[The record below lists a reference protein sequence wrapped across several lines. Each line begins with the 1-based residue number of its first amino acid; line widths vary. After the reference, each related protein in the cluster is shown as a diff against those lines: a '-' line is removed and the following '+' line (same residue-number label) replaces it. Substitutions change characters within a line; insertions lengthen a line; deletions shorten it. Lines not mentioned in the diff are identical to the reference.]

1 MTYIQK
7 NTREFRNSS
16 TALFLGAFNTFAIL
30 YSTQPIFTNLAE
42 EFNLSPASASL
53 SLSAASMTLAISLLI
68 VGSISEV
75 YGRKIIMS
83 ASITLSSVLAIITAF
98 VPNYTSL
105 LAIRVLQGFASAGLP
120 AIAMAYISEEFEPK
134 NVGAAMGLYISGN
147 TVGGMAGRLIIGTL
161 TNMFNWRF
169 ALGCIGIVGLTN
181 SILFLKLLPSSK
193 NFVPRKLEINNLM
206 KTLIN
211 HVKNTRL
218 LCLYGMGFLL
228 MGSFV
233 SLYNYI
239 GFELIAPPY
248 NVNPTLVSFIF
259 VLYLVGTF
267 SSTFLSRMS
276 DTYGRFNIIRI
287 SMVLMLIGASTT
299 LMNSLAMKILGIG
312 ILTFGYFGCHSI
324 ISAWVGRIASHD
336 KAQASSLYLFFYYA
350 GSSVGGTTSGL
361 FLESKLKKKKLAE
374 FSKLYLYTTSNFS
387 HTTSIFSSA
396 CFPIAFDSLEK

>member
-105 LAIRVLQGFASAGLP
+105 LVIRVFQGFASAGLP

-287 SMVLMLIGASTT
+287 SMILMLFGASAT
-299 LMNSLAMKILGIG
+299 LFSSLAMKVLGIG

-350 GSSVGGTTSGL
+350 GSSVGGTVSGL
-361 FLESKLKKKKLAE
+361 FFQSIGWTGVISVILVFVTTAFLLTLVLSKKL
-374 FSKLYLYTTSNFS
+374 SKN
-387 HTTSIFSSA
+387 
-396 CFPIAFDSLEK
+396 

>member
-105 LAIRVLQGFASAGLP
+105 LVIRVLQGFASAGLP

-134 NVGAAMGLYISGN
+134 NIGAAMGLYISGN

-181 SILFLKLLPSSK
+181 SFLFLKLLPSSK
-193 NFVPRKLEINNLM
+193 NFVPRKLEIYNLI

-211 HVKNTRL
+211 HVKNTKL
-218 LCLYGMGFLL
+218 LCLYVMGFLL

-248 NVNPTLVSFIF
+248 NLNPTLVSFIF

-299 LMNSLAMKILGIG
+299 LMNSLVMKILGIG

-350 GSSVGGTTSGL
+350 GSSVGGTVSGL
-361 FLESKLKKKKLAE
+361 FFESNGWSGVISIILVFVTTAFLLTFLLSKKLGNQE
-374 FSKLYLYTTSNFS
+374 V
-387 HTTSIFSSA
+387 H
-396 CFPIAFDSLEK
+396 

>member
-53 SLSAASMTLAISLLI
+53 SLSVASMTLAVSLLL

-83 ASITLSSVLAIITAF
+83 ASITLSSVLAILTSI

-105 LAIRVLQGFASAGLP
+105 LVIRVLQGFASAGLP

-161 TNMFNWRF
+161 TNLFNWRL
-169 ALGCIGIVGLTN
+169 ALLCIGIVGLTN

-193 NFVPRKLEINNLM
+193 NFVPRKLEINNLI
-206 KTLIN
+206 KSLIN
-211 HVKNTRL
+211 HVKNPRL

-248 NVNPTLVSFIF
+248 NLNPTLVSFIF

-276 DTYGRFNIIRI
+276 DSYGRFNIIRI
-287 SMVLMLIGASTT
+287 SMVLMLSGACTT
-299 LMNSLAMKILGIG
+299 LGNSLVLKILGIG

-324 ISAWVGRIASHD
+324 ISAWVGRIAAHD

-350 GSSVGGTTSGL
+350 GSSIGGTTSGL
-361 FLESKLKKKKLAE
+361 FLESHGWAGVISVIVMFVTTALLLTLLLSKKLGVSE
-374 FSKLYLYTTSNFS
+374 GR
-387 HTTSIFSSA
+387 
-396 CFPIAFDSLEK
+396 

>member
-1 MTYIQK
+1 MFLYIWEEEMTYIQK

-53 SLSAASMTLAISLLI
+53 SLSVASMTLAISLLI

-83 ASITLSSVLAIITAF
+83 ASITLSSILAIITAF

-105 LAIRVLQGFASAGLP
+105 LVIRVLQGFASAGLP

-193 NFVPRKLEINNLM
+193 NFVPRKLEINNLF
-206 KTLIN
+206 KSLIN

-287 SMVLMLIGASTT
+287 SMVLMFLGASTT

-361 FLESKLKKKKLAE
+361 FLESNGWPGVISIILVFVTTAFMLTILLSKKLG
-374 FSKLYLYTTSNFS
+374 KN
-387 HTTSIFSSA
+387 
-396 CFPIAFDSLEK
+396 

>member
-1 MTYIQK
+1 MTYIQN

-16 TALFLGAFNTFAIL
+16 AALFLGAFNTFAIL

-42 EFNLSPASASL
+42 EFNLSPAAASL
-53 SLSAASMTLAISLLI
+53 SLSVASMTLAISLLI

-75 YGRKIIMS
+75 YGRKTIMS
-83 ASITLSSVLAIITAF
+83 TSITLSSILAILTAF
-98 VPNYTSL
+98 VPNYQSL

-120 AIAMAYISEEFEPK
+120 AIAMAYISEEFDPK
-134 NVGAAMGLYISGN
+134 TVGTAMGLYISGN

-161 TNMFNWRF
+161 SNIFSWRL
-169 ALGCIGIVGLTN
+169 ALGFIGIVGLTN
-181 SILFLKLLPSSK
+181 SIIFLKILPDSK
-193 NFVPRKLEINNLM
+193 NFIPRKPEIINLI
-206 KTLIN
+206 KSLVN
-211 HVKNTRL
+211 HVKNPKL
-218 LCLYGMGFLL
+218 LCLYGIGFLL

-248 NVNPTLVSFIF
+248 NVSQTLVSFIF

-267 SSTFLSRMS
+267 SSTFLSKMS
-276 DTYGRFNIIRI
+276 DNHGRFSIVRI
-287 SMVLMLIGASTT
+287 SMIMVLTGALTT
-299 LMNSLAMKILGIG
+299 LGNSLLLKILGIG

-324 ISAWVGRIASHD
+324 VSAWIGRIATHD

-361 FLESKLKKKKLAE
+361 FLEALGWKGVISVISVFVSCAFILTFVLSKKLK
-374 FSKLYLYTTSNFS
+374 TSDI
-387 HTTSIFSSA
+387 H
-396 CFPIAFDSLEK
+396 

>member
-83 ASITLSSVLAIITAF
+83 ASITLSSILAILTAF

-105 LAIRVLQGFASAGLP
+105 LVIRVLQGFASAGLP

-161 TNMFNWRF
+161 TNIFSWRF

-181 SILFLKLLPSSK
+181 SFLFLKLLPTSK
-193 NFVPRKLEINNLM
+193 NFVPRKLEINNLI

-218 LCLYGMGFLL
+218 LCLYVMGFLL

-248 NVNPTLVSFIF
+248 NLNPTLVSFIF

-287 SMVLMLIGASTT
+287 SMVLMFIGASTT
-299 LMNSLAMKILGIG
+299 LMNSLVMKILGIG

-350 GSSVGGTTSGL
+350 GSSVGGTTSGIFFESNGWTGVISL
-361 FLESKLKKKKLAE
+361 ILVFVTTAFLLTFLLSKKLGNQE
-374 FSKLYLYTTSNFS
+374 V
-387 HTTSIFSSA
+387 H
-396 CFPIAFDSLEK
+396 

>member
-30 YSTQPIFTNLAE
+30 YSTQPIFTNLAD

-53 SLSAASMTLAISLLI
+53 SLSVASMTLAISLLLI
-68 VGSISEV
+68 GSVSEV

-98 VPNYTSL
+98 VPNYSSL
-105 LAIRVLQGFASAGLP
+105 LVIRVLQGFASAGLP

-147 TVGGMAGRLIIGTL
+147 TVGGMSGRLIIGTL
-161 TNMFNWRF
+161 TNIFNWRL
-169 ALGCIGIVGLTN
+169 ALMCIGIIGLTN
-181 SILFLKLLPSSK
+181 SIMFIKMLPPSK
-193 NFVPRKLEINNLM
+193 NFVPRKLEIKNLI
-206 KTLIN
+206 KSLIN
-211 HVKNTRL
+211 HVKNPKL
-218 LCLYGMGFLL
+218 LCMYGMGFLL

-276 DTYGRFNIIRI
+276 DNYGRFNIIRI
-287 SMVLMLIGASTT
+287 SMVLMFLGAGTT
-299 LMNSLAMKILGIG
+299 LVHSLAMKVLGIG

-324 ISAWVGRIASHD
+324 TSAWVGRVATHD

-350 GSSVGGTTSGL
+350 GSSVGGTASGL
-361 FLESKLKKKKLAE
+361 FLESFGWTGVISVILVFVTTAFMLTLLLSKKLGVSE
-374 FSKLYLYTTSNFS
+374 GR
-387 HTTSIFSSA
+387 
-396 CFPIAFDSLEK
+396 

>member
-105 LAIRVLQGFASAGLP
+105 LVIRVFQGFASAGLP

-193 NFVPRKLEINNLM
+193 NFVPRKLEINNLI

-211 HVKNTRL
+211 HVRNTRL

-287 SMVLMLIGASTT
+287 SMVLMLFGASTT
-299 LMNSLAMKILGIG
+299 LMSNLAMKILGIG

-350 GSSVGGTTSGL
+350 GSSVGGTVSGL
-361 FLESKLKKKKLAE
+361 FLESYGWTGVISVILVFVTTAFMFTLLLSKKLG
-374 FSKLYLYTTSNFS
+374 KN
-387 HTTSIFSSA
+387 
-396 CFPIAFDSLEK
+396 

>member
-53 SLSAASMTLAISLLI
+53 SLSVASMTLAVSLLL

-83 ASITLSSVLAIITAF
+83 ASITLSSVLAILTSI

-105 LAIRVLQGFASAGLP
+105 LVIRVLQGFASAGLP

-161 TNMFNWRF
+161 TNLFNWRL
-169 ALGCIGIVGLTN
+169 ALLCIGIVGLTN
-181 SILFLKLLPSSK
+181 SILFLKLLPTSK
-193 NFVPRKLEINNLM
+193 NFVPRKLEINNLI
-206 KTLIN
+206 KSLIN
-211 HVKNTRL
+211 HVKNPRL

-248 NVNPTLVSFIF
+248 NLNPTLVSFIF

-287 SMVLMLIGASTT
+287 SMVLMLSGAFTT
-299 LMNSLAMKILGIG
+299 LGNSLVLKILGIG

-350 GSSVGGTTSGL
+350 GSSIGGTTSGL
-361 FLESKLKKKKLAE
+361 FLESHGWAGVISVIVIFVTTALLLTLLLSRKLG
-374 FSKLYLYTTSNFS
+374 
-387 HTTSIFSSA
+387 SS
-396 CFPIAFDSLEK
+396 EGR

>member
-105 LAIRVLQGFASAGLP
+105 LVIRVLQGFASAGLP

-161 TNMFNWRF
+161 TNMFNWRL

-193 NFVPRKLEINNLM
+193 NFVPRKFEINNLI

-276 DTYGRFNIIRI
+276 DTYGRFSIIRI
-287 SMVLMLIGASTT
+287 SMVMMLFGASIT
-299 LMNSLAMKILGIG
+299 LLNSLVMKILGIG

-361 FLESKLKKKKLAE
+361 FLESHGWSGVINVILVFVTTALLLTLLLSRKLRNHE
-374 FSKLYLYTTSNFS
+374 
-387 HTTSIFSSA
+387 
-396 CFPIAFDSLEK
+396 